1 MQIVGKGHLTELI
14 EGLGITEQ
22 EIRHIAMAEMITTR
36 EDLLRRRLPVKM
48 SRSDKE
54 LSANKPLEKLLV
66 ELGL

>member
-1 MQIVGKGHLTELI
+1 MLLKRTNPCLTSSNV
-14 EGLGITEQ
+14 
-22 EIRHIAMAEMITTR
+22 EIRHIAMAEMVTTR
-36 EDLLRRRLPVKM
+36 EDLLRRRLPAKM

>member
-1 MQIVGKGHLTELI
+1 
-14 EGLGITEQ
+14 
-22 EIRHIAMAEMITTR
+22 
-36 EDLLRRRLPVKM
+36 VKM